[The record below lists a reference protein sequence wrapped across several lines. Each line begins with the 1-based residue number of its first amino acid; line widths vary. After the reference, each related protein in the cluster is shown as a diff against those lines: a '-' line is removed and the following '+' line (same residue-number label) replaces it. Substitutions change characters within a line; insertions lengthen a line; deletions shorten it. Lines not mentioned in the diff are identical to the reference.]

1 MGHELPVVL
10 GSPCG
15 GDPAAERPPGVLSLC
30 RQSTARRSVLSIPAE
45 DFRSIARILAAGYP
59 PDASA
64 VGTPSAKF
72 HATGR
77 ASQKGSRCA
86 EDSLH
91 GLRPLQICLPARL
104 LAWQLPGSRYPPR
117 TPGSRRLH
125 CGALSR
131 HAILW
136 QLTCRPRYGGSARK
150 RNGRGWICST
160 SVTIWF
166 DIGSMLQPAAI
177 RGNRKRK
184 RSRFSETGRRRDSG
198 LAQASAR
205 LYSAMSLP
213 QACSAAGRS

>member
-1 MGHELPVVL
+1 V
-10 GSPCG
+10 SPIHSEAIRLEHSSRG
-15 GDPAAERPPGVLSLC
+15 FPIHRPHSRRRLSTRRLVC
-30 RQSTARRSVLSIPAE
+30 WDSFGEIPRDRQSES
-45 DFRSIARILAAGYP
+45 
-59 PDASA
+59 
-64 VGTPSAKF
+64 
-72 HATGR
+72 
-77 ASQKGSRCA
+77 KGSRCA

-91 GLRPLQICLPARL
+91 GLRSLQICLPARL